1 MIKKGDC
8 ILIKPKD
15 KWLCVKYYSHDID
28 YLYYVPMHIDMLHKR
43 HIKKMKFG
51 SDNVRNIH
59 QTIISDFL
67 YNIYLESDSKELD
80 EWIVYLA
87 RENGDEKLA
96 NAIGDNE

>member
-1 MIKKGDC
+1 MNLTTK
-8 ILIKPKD
+8 
-15 KWLCVKYYSHDID
+15 
-28 YLYYVPMHIDMLHKR
+28 
-43 HIKKMKFG
+43 
-51 SDNVRNIH
+51 

-96 NAIGDNE
+96 NAIGCNE

>member
-1 MIKKGDC
+1 MIKKGNC

-59 QTIISDFL
+59 QGKDDKVIKGVKDIEF
-67 YNIYLESDSKELD
+67 N
-80 EWIVYLA
+80 
-87 RENGDEKLA
+87 N
-96 NAIGDNE
+96 